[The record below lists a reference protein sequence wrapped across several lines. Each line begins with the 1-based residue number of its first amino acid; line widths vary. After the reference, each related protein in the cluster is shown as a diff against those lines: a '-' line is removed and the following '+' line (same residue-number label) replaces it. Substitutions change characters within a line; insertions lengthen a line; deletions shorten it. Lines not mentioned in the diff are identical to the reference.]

1 MVPAVLNFVIDL
13 KETSAFLVALTV
25 KNLPAVLETQ
35 VRFQGQEDPL
45 ETGMATHLSI
55 LAWKRGAWWAVV
67 PGVTRVGHDLVTKPP
82 PPEDL

>member
-1 MVPAVLNFVIDL
+1 MVPAILNFVIDL

-55 LAWKRGAWWAVV
+55 LAWRIPQTDRGVAKSQTWLS
-67 PGVTRVGHDLVTKPP
+67 D
-82 PPEDL
+82 